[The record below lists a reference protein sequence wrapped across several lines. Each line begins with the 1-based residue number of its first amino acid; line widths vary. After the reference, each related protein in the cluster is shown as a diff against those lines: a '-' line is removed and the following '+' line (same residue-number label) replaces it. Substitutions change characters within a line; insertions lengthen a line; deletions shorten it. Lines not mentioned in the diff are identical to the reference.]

1 MRRYDLTAEI
11 YDARYREEQE
21 AKYEAALG
29 RVSIDGMGILD
40 VGCGTGLLF
49 DHIATKAEMT
59 VGVDLAKRLLVQA
72 NERSRHFGNVYLVQA
87 DADHLPF
94 KPGFFGVVFV
104 FTVLQNLPKPSQTL
118 LEIARTARLEACIVV
133 TGLKKTLSLQAFR
146 SLLEN
151 ANLVPVCIIENEF
164 LRCHV
169 AVSFLG
175 KKHVAGANSS

>member
-21 AKYEAALG
+21 AKYDAALG
-29 RVSIDGMGILD
+29 RVSIDGMGVLD

-49 DHIATKAEMT
+49 DHIATKVEMI
-59 VGVDLAKRLLVQA
+59 VGVDLAKRLLVKA
-72 NERSRHFGNVYLVQA
+72 NERSRHFGNICLVQA

-94 KPGFFGVVFV
+94 KPGFFGIVFV

-118 LEIARTARLEACIVV
+118 LEIARTARLDACIVV

-146 SLLEN
+146 SLLER
-151 ANLVPVCIIENEF
+151 ATLMSVCIIEKEF
-164 LRCHV
+164 LTCYV